1 MGCNCK
7 KGGGAS
13 AATLANKAWLVYGD
27 HGQTVLGSYR
37 TEIEAAAAAAR
48 TPGATYRQEP

>member
-1 MGCNCK
+1 MGCNCGS
-7 KGGGAS
+7 GGGGGVS
-13 AATLANKAWLVYGD
+13 TLSNKAWLVYGTD
-27 HGQTVLGSYR
+27 GKIVLGSYR